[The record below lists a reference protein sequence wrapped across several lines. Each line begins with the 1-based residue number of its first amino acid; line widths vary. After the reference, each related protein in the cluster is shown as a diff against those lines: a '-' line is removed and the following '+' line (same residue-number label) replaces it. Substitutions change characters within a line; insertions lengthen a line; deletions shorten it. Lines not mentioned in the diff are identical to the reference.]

1 MNSHPSY
8 KRYSDLQHN
17 FIVVNQSHMLQS
29 NQASRVQITTNEF
42 AVKFRSKTEVY
53 AFMSIDVGAY
63 LPPNGSVTI
72 YFLKDLVMG

>member
-1 MNSHPSY
+1 
-8 KRYSDLQHN
+8 
-17 FIVVNQSHMLQS
+17 MLQS

-63 LPPNGSVTI
+63 LPPNSSVTI